1 MKQESHDDGYETCG
15 DLDSRGMGKDFHNHS
30 HTLGHSLSEMDH
42 LRQVKT
48 ESKAYYQAAAELSQS
63 SKEHKFIDYSS
74 DMQQSGKEN
83 KFIDYQSSGSG
94 FGMKCN
100 NMSGPGVD
108 PYSFSEDVSMG
119 GGSLGCG
126 PDNGMSVLSQPSCPP
141 APVQSMIMPQSQ
153 CGGTFPPM
161 PKKRGRKKKIRPGE
175 EGMDGQ
181 FYNVVGGKEE
191 KVGHFKERKK
201 HDRFNGMTE
210 EEVQKRTLPDHLT
223 PNLDIII
230 IGINPGLFAA
240 YKGHHYAGPGN
251 HFWKCLYLS
260 GLTPEPMTADDDYKL
275 LNVGIGFTNM
285 VERATKGSADLTRK
299 EIKRGSQVLLEKL
312 QKFKP
317 KIAVFNGK
325 LIYEVFSGKK
335 DFYFGRQPD
344 FVDGTNTYM
353 WVMPSSSA
361 RCAQLPRAADKVPFY
376 AALKKFRDYLN
387 GVVSDFD
394 ENEVVFTSSKLKHY
408 YEPEIKDDLEDG
420 SQKQFGYN
428 YPPRITNGDGS
439 EEAPDNKAMIPLV
452 KQEDGTVL
460 PPDQPVKKK
469 RGRPKKIRTDDPNE
483 QPPPKKPTPRN
494 TAPVD
499 PNAPKKKRGRPK
511 KIKDDGNTV
520 PVNNN
525 MSSLNSQINS
535 YTPHLPMNSC
545 PQGYSP
551 SPFSNHNHSHSHMNH
566 NQSIMQYNQSSSQSP
581 LSVNNYHQ
589 SPLPHHY
596 THSPQP
602 SSLTHSDLSSEIS
615 AAISSE
621 HNLGSPSPHSP
632 SLVAPSS
639 DFESTTNLGENSSK
653 SIQLGVKTEQA
664 VSDTQADC
672 GFHNITSPNENQAS
686 SYQNYNSF
694 SSNSEHQS
702 HSQNLSG
709 AHRQHHPG
717 TPTHQQQH
725 SVQHQQHSGY
735 QQSINSSEY
744 EPKCIQDVAAK
755 SLSGLESL
763 VDQIPS
769 IADSDGP
776 VASVNEGGPDP
787 YPGGQPG
794 AGGSGH
800 YVEEAGYLTNYSS
813 HCGSGNSHYPSS
825 ASSYSNQS
833 PGYNGGIR
841 MNFSISSLAN
851 SSNNS
856 GGSSPNSNHANN
868 AFSVSNMAQS
878 YNGPNSYNM
887 MGSMPHVESHHMMNR
902 MYSSPNGSGNCD
914 MSMSG
919 SMGHYAY
926 NQYSSGSASYPG
938 SPNTAP
944 STPGSTPG
952 SGGSGYY
959 SPSHSLHMPSP
970 SYPSPYSSGYGGSS
984 SPYPMPVYP
993 KPDLD
998 MSNYGGSSF

>member
-1 MKQESHDDGYETCG
+1 M
-15 DLDSRGMGKDFHNHS
+15 DSRGIGKDFHSHS
-30 HTLGHSLSEMDH
+30 HPLGHSLTEMDH
-42 LRQVKT
+42 LRQPKS
-48 ESKAYYQAAAELSQS
+48 EPKSYYQTASELSQS
-63 SKEHKFIDYSS
+63 SKEHKFMDYQS
-74 DMQQSGKEN
+74 DLQQSGKEN
-83 KFIDYQSSGSG
+83 KYIDYQSSGSG

-100 NMSGPGVD
+100 SLSGPPGVD

-119 GGSLGCG
+119 AGGLGRG
-126 PDNGMSVLSQPSCPP
+126 PESVMSALSQSSGPP
-141 APVQSMIMPQSQ
+141 GPGQGMVPQQSQ

-161 PKKRGRKKKIRPGE
+161 PKKRGRKKKIRPEE
-175 EGMDGQ
+175 EGIDGQ
-181 FYNVVGGKEE
+181 FFGGVDGKRE

-299 EIKRGSQVLLEKL
+299 EIKRGSQILLEKL

-387 GVVSDFD
+387 GVVPEFD

-408 YEPEIKDDLEDG
+408 YEPEIKDDPDES
-420 SQKQFGYN
+420 SQQQKPFGYP
-428 YPPRITNGDGS
+428 YPAAITNGDGS
-439 EEAPDNKAMIPLV
+439 EAGAECKALVPVV

-460 PPDQPVKKK
+460 PPDPQLPVKKK
-469 RGRPKKIRTDDPNE
+469 RGRPKKIRSDDPNE

-511 KIKDDGNTV
+511 KIKDDGSNV
-520 PVNNN
+520 AANNN
-525 MSSLNSQINS
+525 MSNINS
-535 YTPHLPMNSC
+535 PMSYTTHMGMNQCHQS
-545 PQGYSP
+545 YSP
-551 SPFSNHNHSHSHMNH
+551 SPFNSHNHMNH
-566 NQSIMQYNQSSSQSP
+566 NQSIMPYNQSSSQSP

-632 SLVAPSS
+632 SLGPPSA
-639 DFESTTNLGENSSK
+639 DFESAPSMGESGNK
-653 SIQLGVKTEQA
+653 SLPLGVKPEPS
-664 VSDTQADC
+664 VSDPQTDC
-672 GFHNITSPNENQAS
+672 GFHNITSSNESQS
-686 SYQNYNSF
+686 VSYQNYSSF
-694 SSNSEHQS
+694 SNSGDHQN
-702 HSQNLSG
+702 HSQG
-709 AHRQHHPG
+709 HPHRQHHNG
-717 TPTHQQQH
+717 TPTHQSQH
-725 SVQHQQHSGY
+725 SHQQHAGY
-735 QQSINSSEY
+735 QPAMNNSDY
-744 EPKCIQDVAAK
+744 EAKCISQDVAAK

-776 VASVNEGGPDP
+776 SGVPVNEGADH
-787 YPGGQPG
+787 YPGGQG
-794 AGGSGH
+794 GSGGSGH

-813 HCGSGNSHYPSS
+813 HCGSGSANAHYPSS
-825 ASSYSNQS
+825 ASAYSNPAS
-833 PGYNGGIR
+833 GYNGGIR

-851 SSNNS
+851 SSNSPGN
-856 GGSSPNSNHANN
+856 SSPNT
-868 AFSVSNMAQS
+868 FSVTNMAQS
-878 YNGPNSYNM
+878 YNSSNSYNM
-887 MGSMPHVESHHMMNR
+887 MGSMSHMESHHMMNR
-902 MYSSPNGSGNCD
+902 MYSSPNGGGNCD
-914 MSMSG
+914 MSLAGGGSG
-919 SMGHYAY
+919 GGGGGGGMGHYAY
-926 NQYSSGSASYPG
+926 NQYSSGSGSYPG
-938 SPNTAP
+938 SPSTVPSP
-944 STPGSTPG
+944 STPGSTPGSAG

-970 SYPSPYSSGYGGSS
+970 SYPSPYSSGYGGS
-984 SPYPMPVYP
+984 PYSMYT
-993 KPDLD
+993 KSDLD
-998 MSNYGGSSF
+998 MSSYGGSSF